1 MKIKKVK
8 ANDLINILENLL
20 LTFVSFFKTQPIG
33 WVFYYIIF
41 DFVTYSLYI
50 CVYEKVL
57 FLDFD
62 GVMFRP
68 EWGGRL
74 IKQSLE

>member
-1 MKIKKVK
+1 VSLKVFSK
-8 ANDLINILENLL
+8 ALN
-20 LTFVSFFKTQPIG
+20 
-33 WVFYYIIF
+33 YIDISLIF

-62 GVMFRP
+62 GVMCLDLS
-68 EWGGRL
+68 GVVS
-74 IKQSLE
+74 INKKSLE

>member
-1 MKIKKVK
+1 LLFVVSLKVFSK
-8 ANDLINILENLL
+8 ALN
-20 LTFVSFFKTQPIG
+20 
-33 WVFYYIIF
+33 YIDISLIF

-62 GVMFRP
+62 GVMCRP
-68 EWGGRL
+68 ECGSF
-74 IKQSLE
+74 Q